1 MDAPSVFPAFDP
13 DVHLT
18 AAHLRATERGHGY
31 DKPAGGLSP
40 DKPGDRSGAKIA
52 KAQFETRMFGDACMR
67 FTKLAADF
75 PPYGLPLP
83 PPIPALLLAP
93 EPVVLQV
100 GRLDEATTVQSLR
113 MMSINAL
120 HSLSDLKLQLLINEL
135 LAEALPT
142 APYTEAADAG
152 RENTSIVSGGRT
164 DSWKVAIQSAASNA
178 KRSGFIVLKQIFLQ
192 WVTANEGRMPTRTQF
207 LEMAFASQE
216 LLEMLATTHQAVF
229 KTVNGRIIKDA
240 SGRKYHRMVRHGDV
254 GRVALDRSI
263 LNNLDVERGHP
274 SVRTMCAALL
284 ARDDEGV
291 SLLEHSYREDAR
303 MVADQHFDGEDAIP
317 ERVLSTLNSRLPDPS
332 VHMYLKLK
340 TSTPTNG

>member
-1 MDAPSVFPAFDP
+1 MDSPNSLPAFDP
-13 DVHLT
+13 EAYLT
-18 AAHLRATERGHGY
+18 AAHLRAVEREHGY
-31 DKPAGGLSP
+31 DRPAGALP
-40 DKPGDRSGAKIA
+40 PLKPGDRSDAKIL
-52 KAQFETRMFGDACMR
+52 KAQFETRMFADACVR
-67 FTKLAADF
+67 FAKLSADF
-75 PPYGLPLP
+75 PPYALPVP
-83 PPIPALLLAP
+83 PQVPALLLAP
-93 EPVVLQV
+93 EPVVLEV
-100 GRLDEATTVQSLR
+100 GRLDEGSTVQSLQ

-142 APYTEAADAG
+142 AHYAQAADAG
-152 RENTSIVSGGRT
+152 RENTAIVSNGRT

-192 WVTANEGRMPTRTQF
+192 WVIAHKGAMPTRTQF
-207 LEMAFASQE
+207 LESAYASQE

-229 KTVNGRIIKDA
+229 KTLNGRIIRDA
-240 SGRKYHRMVRHGDV
+240 SGRKYHRMVRHGGA
-254 GRVALDRSI
+254 GRVALDRGI
-263 LNNLDVERGHP
+263 VDKLDVETGHP

-284 ARDDEGV
+284 ARDDDGI

-317 ERVLSTLNSRLPDPS
+317 ERVMSTLNSRLPDPS

-340 TSTPTNG
+340 AFTPPNG